1 MPSKF
6 EIPTDLPPIS
16 AELGKHVA
24 EFMRLYWEE
33 YNRRHGIHTVCDG
46 VFFVT
51 KPETMEA
58 LKNHFE
64 QFGTYAGMKI
74 MVPKKT
80 TDGQQAGE

>member
-1 MPSKF
+1 MDKKY

-24 EFMRLYWEE
+24 EFMRIYWEE
-33 YNRRHGIHTVCDG
+33 YNRRHGIYTVCDG

-58 LKNHFE
+58 LKNYFE
-64 QFGTYAGMKI
+64 ETATYMGIKI
-74 MVPKKT
+74 MTPKS
-80 TDGQQAGE
+80 GAGK